1 LWTGNIEAA
10 VNGIIVASIYPPNS
24 ACGGA
29 QERRRAGR
37 ARLHDGADAKAN
49 RELGRSVGMRTSEP
63 LGFGELFMRADF
75 DLAAVVYDP
84 PAPGLPHMA
93 VLFDGER
100 AVIAVQP
107 VESIDAGK
115 AALAHLVGEL
125 VGEQSATA

>member
-1 LWTGNIEAA
+1 
-10 VNGIIVASIYPPNS
+10 
-24 ACGGA
+24 
-29 QERRRAGR
+29 
-37 ARLHDGADAKAN
+37 
-49 RELGRSVGMRTSEP
+49 
-63 LGFGELFMRADF
+63 MRADF